1 MRRRNFVALAGG
13 ALAAPAIGRAQGTRT
28 LRLIPQADLTVLDP
42 VWTTAYVTRNHGF
55 LVFDTLFG
63 IDDGF
68 KIHPQMVAGSV
79 TENGGRVWRLGLRP
93 GLRFHD
99 GTPVLARDCV
109 ASIKRWGQRDS
120 FGQALMAAT
129 DDLSASDDETIVFR
143 LKQPFPLLPDALGKA
158 GANMCP
164 IMPERLASTSAFKQI
179 TEMVGS
185 GPFRFKAD
193 ERLVGARVV
202 YERFAD
208 YVPRPDGTAQ
218 CTAGPKI
225 AHFDRV
231 EWTVIPDAATAA
243 AAMQRGEADWWE
255 RLDFDLIPL
264 VAKDPALTVKV
275 IETTGNIYVLRFN
288 ALFPPFDNPAI
299 RHALLGAVN
308 QTDFVTALAG
318 DHPQSYRTD
327 VGVFTPGTPMADQKA
342 LPVLNAEP
350 DFARVK
356 RDLAAAGYHGEP
368 VVFMIPAD
376 FAQLAAIGRVAADM
390 LRRAGMTVEEQD
402 TDWGTLVQRRASRE
416 PPAKGG
422 WNAFCTSFTGM
433 DMASPADN
441 KLIRGNGADAW
452 FGWPNLPQL
461 ETLRDAWFAAPD
473 LAGQQKVAAEIQ
485 AVTLQQAPFLP
496 LGMVYLPSLLSR
508 SLTGVLTGLPL
519 FWNVR
524 RT

>member
-1 MRRRNFVALAGG
+1 
-13 ALAAPAIGRAQGTRT
+13 
-28 LRLIPQADLTVLDP
+28 
-42 VWTTAYVTRNHGF
+42 
-55 LVFDTLFG
+55 
-63 IDDGF
+63 
-68 KIHPQMVAGSV
+68 
-79 TENGGRVWRLGLRP
+79 
-93 GLRFHD
+93 
-99 GTPVLARDCV
+99 
-109 ASIKRWGQRDS
+109 
-120 FGQALMAAT
+120 
-129 DDLSASDDETIVFR
+129 
-143 LKQPFPLLPDALGKA
+143 
-158 GANMCP
+158 
-164 IMPERLASTSAFKQI
+164 
-179 TEMVGS
+179 
-185 GPFRFKAD
+185 
-193 ERLVGARVV
+193 VV